1 MIPAQRGFTLLEL
14 MIALG
19 VAAIIATFAI
29 PAYRTHVAKAHRV
42 EAATALYRA
51 AQFVETARVVQTAAS
66 TEGPSLPAGFD
77 QAPANGETVYRLKLL
92 AESSTNG
99 GYAIEAEPLAP
110 GPMQND
116 ACGVFV
122 IDATGARSN
131 RTSAEIG
138 PSQTATCWGSR

>member
-1 MIPAQRGFTLLEL
+1 MIQAQRGFTLLEL
-14 MIALG
+14 MITLG

-29 PAYRTHVAKAHRV
+29 PSYRTHVAKAHRV
-42 EAATALYRA
+42 EAATALHRA

-66 TEGPSLPAGFD
+66 TEALSLPAGFD
-77 QAPANGETVYRLKLL
+77 QAPANGEAAYRLRLL
-92 AESSTNG
+92 AESATNG

-110 GPMQND
+110 GPMQDD

-131 RTSAEIG
+131 RTSAQLT
-138 PSQTATCWGSR
+138 PQQTTNCWNSR